1 MISGGTD
8 GLLNCYNIDIQDE
21 DDALAQVMNH
31 GASVAHAGF
40 LPLQQVYALSH
51 NEILA
56 IYSLNHPSD
65 DLGEDRPPLLFG
77 DVRPQADCEYV
88 VDLYPFQETTVLG
101 AGSHRLVIIVIESI
115 I

>member
-8 GLLNCYNIDIQDE
+8 GLLNSYNIDIQDE
-21 DDALAQVMNH
+21 DDALVQVINH
-31 GASVAHAGF
+31 GASIAHAGF

-56 IYSLNHPSD
+56 IYSLNNLSG
-65 DLGEDRPPLLFG
+65 LGEDRPPLLFG
-77 DVRPQADCEYV
+77 DVRPRADCEYV
-88 VDLYPFQETTVLG
+88 VDLYPFQETAVLG
-101 AGSHRLVIIVIESI
+101 AGSHRLVIILTENI